1 MSQEFNF
8 FTNSFKKLK
17 NKKAIICEN
26 GRSYDYKHLIDKI
39 RNFTKLLDDEKKLIF
54 LLGQNNYETLIGYTS
69 FVDKGYVVAL
79 IDFRIK
85 KVLLEKLIKL
95 YSPHYI
101 FCEKKFKIKQD
112 YFLCFNFKS
121 FKCLKSKNQKKIY
134 NQKKNLM
141 LLVSTSGST
150 GSPKF
155 VKLSYENLFYNSKQ
169 IIKSLKIKKKD
180 ISITSLPF
188 TYVYGLSVINTHILK
203 GASIVLTN
211 SSLIEKKFW
220 DYIKKFKVTNFS
232 GVPYSYFIL
241 EKNLK
246 KKYAQFNKVYY
257 SSWW

>member
-1 MSQEFNF
+1 
-8 FTNSFKKLK
+8 
-17 NKKAIICEN
+17 
-26 GRSYDYKHLIDKI
+26 
-39 RNFTKLLDDEKKLIF
+39 
-54 LLGQNNYETLIGYTS
+54 
-69 FVDKGYVVAL
+69 
-79 IDFRIK
+79 
-85 KVLLEKLIKL
+85 
-95 YSPHYI
+95 
-101 FCEKKFKIKQD
+101 
-112 YFLCFNFKS
+112 
-121 FKCLKSKNQKKIY
+121 
-134 NQKKNLM
+134 M

-241 EKNLK
+241 EKIL
-246 KKYAQFNKVYY
+246 KKYAQFNKVHY